1 MSWSTPMFLCWKVH
15 AKTGAS
21 LAWTA
26 RLEDEKQLKP
36 KAIGKLHC
44 FKDITESSC
53 QWYHTR

>member
-1 MSWSTPMFLCWKVH
+1 MFLCWKVH